1 MPGKAD
7 VMAELLYM
15 KLEEHLRAIE
25 TIEKLVKSMSPAD
38 LGGSEQ
44 LEELRDAV
52 ARLRSLRKAMI
63 ADAERIIS
71 SIRGGEISVGA
82 ESEPLY
88 ALAGYYAEAAYHT
101 EMRLLKKLGVYSTD
115 SDMEDVVRLRSLFQE
130 ILRSLE

>member
-1 MPGKAD
+1 LPGKAD

-63 ADAERIIS
+63 TDAERIIS

-82 ESEPLY
+82 ETPLY
-88 ALAGYYAEAAYHT
+88 ALARYYAEAAYHT
-101 EMRLLKKLGVYSTD
+101 EMRLLKKLGIYSTD